1 MFHVNFDTSADKF
14 QNYYKDLSQRVKA
27 REVDLLIVVNMFLTG
42 FDATTLNTLW
52 VDKNLKMHG
61 LIQAFSRTNRIL
73 NSVKTYGNIVC
84 FRNLQKATDDA
95 IALFGDREASGVVL
109 LKGYDA
115 YYDGYEENGKAVPGY
130 RDLIGEL
137 SNEFP
142 LGQPITGEQKQKD
155 FIKLY
160 GNILRLKN
168 ILSAFD
174 QFAGH
179 ELLPERD
186 FQDYQSVYLDL
197 YQAYRPKTDGDKE
210 NINDD
215 ITFEIELIRQVEI
228 NIDYILMLVMKYHE
242 SNCKDKGILGTIDR
256 AIDSSIQLRSKK
268 DLIHGFISTVNA
280 ATDVDRDWQSYVQQQ
295 KQQELEQIIAEEKL
309 KPAEAQ
315 RFVANAFRDGALKTT
330 GTDIDQILPPVSRFG
345 GGNRTEKKKTII
357 QQELL
362 QNAQQA
368 AARYHSPVT
377 RFVRDLQSRG
387 SVAAVRDFVRRRA
400 PSDAFASLE
409 QAGHL
414 ELSPEATIIQ
424 ARYGP
429 LFTDEEINT
438 CLTLLLEAGY
448 F

>member
-1 MFHVNFDTSADKF
+1 MSASTSPLPYTGNKSCIVNTILTVMPKHSVYIEPCMGSAEVFFRKPKAEREILNDYNGDLINLFRTIQSNKKLVFLLGRLYLSINSELVFRQNKERLRNIPNVLDDVLDTSQIVSKLKWSEVEAAAAFFENQVYSFSSTGQTFGIARRDM
-14 QNYYKDLSQRVKA
+14 SQRLD
-27 REVDLLIVVNMFLTG
+27 RLIN
-42 FDATTLNTLW
+42 A
-52 VDKNLKMHG
+52 
-61 LIQAFSRTNRIL
+61 
-73 NSVKTYGNIVC
+73 
-84 FRNLQKATDDA
+84 
-95 IALFGDREASGVVL
+95 
-109 LKGYDA
+109 
-115 YYDGYEENGKAVPGY
+115 Y
-130 RDLIGEL
+130 RDLIDEL
-137 SNEFP
+137 SGEFP

-168 ILSAFD
+168 ILNAFD

-242 SNCKDKGILGTIDR
+242 SNCKDKSILGTIDR

-295 KQQELEQIIAEEKL
+295 KQQELEQIIAEEEL

-357 QQELL
+357 QRL
-362 QNAQQA
+362 AQ
-368 AARYHSPVT
+368 
-377 RFVRDLQSRG
+377 F
-387 SVAAVRDFVRRRA
+387 F
-400 PSDAFASLE
+400 E
-409 QAGHL
+409 K
-414 ELSPEATIIQ
+414 
-424 ARYGP
+424 
-429 LFTDEEINT
+429 
-438 CLTLLLEAGY
+438 Y
-448 F
+448 FGI